1 MDGRLW
7 GEASQWRNRLPL
19 RGSRFSFGERTREGK
34 VMRNNFLNLQTG
46 TLLNAKE
53 LLDIAGAKDRVWE
66 AADELY
72 SLLSDMAEV
81 RVNES
86 QRLLMDA
93 AIIRGHLKTY
103 DQAQQE
109 LGYTK

>member
-1 MDGRLW
+1 M
-7 GEASQWRNRLPL
+7 
-19 RGSRFSFGERTREGK
+19 
-34 VMRNNFLNLQTG
+34 MRNKYLNLQTG

-53 LLDIAGAKDRVWE
+53 LLDIAGAKDEVWK

-72 SLLSDMAEV
+72 SLLSEIAEE

-93 AIIRGHLKTY
+93 AVIQGHLKTY

-109 LGYTK
+109 LDNTEHNEQTGEEQERHHRPRAHPPSRSI